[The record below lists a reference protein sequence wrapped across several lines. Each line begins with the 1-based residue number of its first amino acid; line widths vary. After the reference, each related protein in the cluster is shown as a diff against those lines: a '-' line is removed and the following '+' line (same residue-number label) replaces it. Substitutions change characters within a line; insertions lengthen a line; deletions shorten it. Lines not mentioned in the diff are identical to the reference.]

1 MNIKIIVP
9 SILALIFLAASV
21 LLYVDNQKTKSSLQD
36 SEKRYTELQSNSK
49 VQVQND
55 AKEFLKAFYNYKDR
69 PKKEQLE
76 GVATKELQDTLLQT
90 YDLVD
95 EENKTE
101 IDIDY
106 ESKIKNIYIYH
117 AQDGYDAEQQAYVL
131 ARFDSVI
138 ELNGQQNESTIFAE
152 ITLEKDGENWIAT
165 KYQALKDVEEFQ
177 GN

>member
-1 MNIKIIVP
+1 MNIKIIIPYV
-9 SILALIFLAASV
+9 LALIFLVASV
-21 LLYVDNQKTKSSLQD
+21 LLYVDNQRSKSSLQE

-95 EENKTE
+95 DEKE

-152 ITLEKDGENWIAT
+152 ITLEKDGEKWIAT